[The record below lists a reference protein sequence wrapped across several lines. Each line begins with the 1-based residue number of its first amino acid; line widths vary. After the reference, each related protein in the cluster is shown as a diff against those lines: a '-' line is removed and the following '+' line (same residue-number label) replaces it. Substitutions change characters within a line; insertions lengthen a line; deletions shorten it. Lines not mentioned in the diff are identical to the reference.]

1 MMHPINHI
9 TIDII
14 NPTPLVPLNSPSSP
28 CSSSVGLPDS
38 AASIAEWFGKGGGRK
53 PRPQSAV
60 AELGQ
65 INGVGINPFNSDH
78 TRHGKTA
85 EAVYRKIEMTLPPPY
100 LGKGVWVGGRASKQS
115 LALCFSND

>member
-1 MMHPINHI
+1 MPAFPVSSIRFSPPLLLDWNAL
-9 TIDII
+9 
-14 NPTPLVPLNSPSSP
+14 NPTPLVPLNSLSSP

-38 AASIAEWFGKGGGRK
+38 AASIAEWFGKGSGRN

-85 EAVYRKIEMTLPPPY
+85 EVVYRKIEMTLPP
-100 LGKGVWVGGRASKQS
+100 LFG
-115 LALCFSND
+115 